1 MGEKPSCGTNL
12 LMMRAI
18 LICGFLLLSQLAVA
32 GTSDRLEALERRI
45 DVVTDL
51 TLRVEQLQI
60 SNNQLR
66 GEVDVLRHELELLK
80 EQQREMYL
88 DIERRLGRRK

>member
-1 MGEKPSCGTNL
+1 MI
-12 LMMRAI
+12 RAI
-18 LICGFLLLSQLAVA
+18 LISGILLLSQLAVA

-88 DIERRLGRRK
+88 DIERRLGRR